1 MEKDDDGTLHQ
12 LEKDEDGVDG
22 RAVIEQKLTICHN
35 WLRDEWGIE
44 LDSLRNEVQRRQAN
58 MNIDS
63 LRNQV
68 LTIGAAE

>member
-1 MEKDDDGTLHQ
+1 MSDLR
-12 LEKDEDGVDG
+12 ED
-22 RAVIEQKLTICHN
+22 
-35 WLRDEWGIE
+35 WGIE

-68 LTIGAAE
+68 LTIGVAN